1 MCAGA
6 VRDICPVCPALV
18 VPGSVCSTLGGSRSI
33 CSVLGVYSPVGSA
46 LVGSSPLCSAQ
57 ESYSPVSSALVGS
70 RSVCSALGASV
81 RSAPPWWAPGPSAP
95 PWRASVRSALPWWAP
110 VPSSPHCLPHG
121 PGPPSLPLPL
131 FRLRSTAHL
140 VMCRSV
146 WKLLLGGGY
155 VTNPSH
161 ELLVTHHQ
169 MSLSHHWTLTQLQI
183 TLLDYISHHSL
194 HPHSCFTLSRC
205 TCSQSSNHTHTT

>member
-6 VRDICPVCPALV
+6 VRDICPVCPALG
-18 VPGSVCSTLGGSRSI
+18 VPGSVCSALGGSRSI

-57 ESYSPVSSALVGS
+57 ESYSPVGSALVGS
-70 RSVCSALGASV
+70 RSVCSALG
-81 RSAPPWWAPGPSAP
+81 
-95 PWRASVRSALPWWAP
+95 ASVRSALPWWAP

-121 PGPPSLPLPL
+121 PGPPSLPCSASAP
-131 FRLRSTAHL
+131 TAHL

-146 WKLLLGGGY
+146 WKPLLGGGGY

-161 ELLVTHHQ
+161 ELLVT
-169 MSLSHHWTLTQLQI
+169 
-183 TLLDYISHHSL
+183 L
-194 HPHSCFTLSRC
+194 H
-205 TCSQSSNHTHTT
+205 